1 MKKKKEKEDLRNA
14 RCSTGRHK
22 LQLKSWTIMCLLL
35 LLEPSE
41 DETIVLTIGK
51 ELRAW
56 NKEGHRTE
64 PPEKCSWQI

>member
-1 MKKKKEKEDLRNA
+1 
-14 RCSTGRHK
+14 
-22 LQLKSWTIMCLLL
+22 MCLLL